1 MCDGCWAGWS
11 GGKGQITDGGC
22 VRSMLTFTLGSSA
35 AAWIHC
41 CEFGRPHA
49 LPQTGNMLP
58 CSRPCNNNLCCCP
71 HTDPSHCQATTLY
84 ICSVGLVAASP
95 HTYHPTTFQS
105 PPLQRLLYFPAAAFP
120 AAALSLKLAI
130 RGALGLGA
138 YSSAFALSRTVS
150 NFLFARR
157 ATLAGRCCAA
167 YASPCH
173 PPCPASER

>member
-1 MCDGCWAGWS
+1 MLGWLERW
-11 GGKGQITDGGC
+11 KGPDHRWR
-22 VRSMLTFTLGSSA
+22 VRAFNAYVYTGQQRGSMDTLL
-35 AAWIHC
+35 